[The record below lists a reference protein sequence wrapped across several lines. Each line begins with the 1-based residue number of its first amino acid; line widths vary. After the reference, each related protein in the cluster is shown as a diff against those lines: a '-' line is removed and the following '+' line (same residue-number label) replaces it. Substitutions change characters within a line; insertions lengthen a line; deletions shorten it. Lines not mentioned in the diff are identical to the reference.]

1 MPRYNLRPPRSPTLF
16 LMTPSPPISNSVSEE
31 RGPRAAPSV
40 AQGLPTLSMPL
51 LSGGRFFRGGL
62 LPLLVGG
69 WGAPRPSPH
78 SQASPWGLQ
87 TLVPPPVL
95 CWNTEEGWQGSSCT
109 SQAGQSAR
117 GLDQGWAWGQLGRL
131 ASWGNPEAAEVGQG
145 EGMEATGQR
154 GAGWRPLAWTC
165 HPGMAVKSTDC
176 KVRFRSQLICFLDV
190 WPCASD
196 CLSEPR

>member
-1 MPRYNLRPPRSPTLF
+1 
-16 LMTPSPPISNSVSEE
+16 MTTPPPISSSVSEE

-62 LPLLVGG
+62 LPLLVGE
-69 WGAPRPSPH
+69 WGHHAPAPIPRPHPG
-78 SQASPWGLQ
+78 ASRPWSRPLFSAGTQ
-87 TLVPPPVL
+87 RKGGRVP
-95 CWNTEEGWQGSSCT
+95 
-109 SQAGQSAR
+109 AAR
-117 GLDQGWAWGQLGRL
+117 PKLGRVPGGWTRAGHG
-131 ASWGNPEAAEVGQG
+131 ASWGDWPAGEIRRQQRWDKGKAWRPPGKEGQG
-145 EGMEATGQR
+145 GDPWR
-154 GAGWRPLAWTC
+154 GRA

-196 CLSEPR
+196 CLSKPR